1 MTLAELRGEF
11 AELGEP
17 AFRAGQVYSWI
28 HRGARSFEEMT
39 NLSKALRL
47 RLAERY

>member
-17 AFRAGQVYSWI
+17 AFRAGQVYSWM
-28 HRGARSFEEMT
+28 HRGARSFVFVR
-39 NLSKALRL
+39 NS
-47 RLAERY
+47 